1 MVPFLARAA
10 VAAGVDGI
18 FMEVHP
24 DPEKALCDGSNS
36 LYLNSLEALLTTLKQ
51 IDETVRKFKV

>member
-1 MVPFLARAA
+1 
-10 VAAGVDGI
+10 
-18 FMEVHP
+18 MEVHP